1 MLKDTCLPQHALTRR
16 ALVRRQGVQAEALVQ
31 AGLHPVF
38 FAPWS
43 LYRRVFEAGYS
54 MLQASI
60 SDEQFVKHFSERATK
75 SSKDSSEYNLDNPVE
90 KEWSDF
96 SKHIKYWIICTRQP
110 YQTQSLQHLAT
121 EMSNYVTSIDDG
133 LYTGYDGVEAMKQSF
148 QQLNTVLD
156 LSKIDVQIWNVFKRS
171 CLNCFEFFVE
181 QEAQNENEVELIF
194 LASLW
199 HETLQKPI
207 EASYYLMAVLQT
219 DSFIEDELL
228 ERRQQAY
235 AAFFAEKARTAACIP
250 EFPGAPRVFR
260 RANGKLRAML
270 RANIS
275 DEQFVQ
281 FHRQRGARND
291 DDSESEHGEGE
302 SQGGRSG
309 PRRSTSPE
317 PEEAESRGGR
327 PETPTTRPQ
336 PEEST
341 SPAVIPGSP
350 GQPNWPGMYD
360 WPLTHSQQPV
370 KIEKWKAWLK
380 DVNHWVDLAQKK
392 DSIGSLRECWNKFN
406 TMTISLLTAY
416 DLGGYSKY
424 QDEIAKLRRQG
435 ADFAQGTKELHTAVR
450 HNWIDCLSRVVEQE
464 TPNTPVQVSR
474 YATALFLRKCFQDP
488 DTDLCRL
495 YVDNMLYSQSQH
507 GYILR
512 CIPEFR
518 SQAVIVYE
526 SLQASRNYQYLRE
539 EMEKCKQELEIDLQ
553 NPDDESI
560 RNCIERLQT
569 VIKDTEK
576 MLETLQTK
584 RKSGFKS
591 DGAASS
597 TPLHSERARQLKKT
611 PLLYKAW
618 KEASRA
624 EEGHVRETDD
634 DDVRDRALHAAG
646 QAEQPAARHRRVARA
661 AARARDHGAHDHA
674 VLQDH

>member
-1 MLKDTCLPQHALTRR
+1 MLR
-16 ALVRRQGVQAEALVQ
+16 
-31 AGLHPVF
+31 
-38 FAPWS
+38 
-43 LYRRVFEAGYS
+43 
-54 MLQASI
+54 ASI
-60 SDEQFVKHFSERATK
+60 SDEEFVKHFSQKAKK
-75 SSKDSSEYNLDNPVE
+75 SSKDSSEYNLHNPLE
-90 KEWSDF
+90 KKWSDF
-96 SKHIKYWIICTRQP
+96 SKHTKYWIICTRHP
-110 YQTQSLQHLAT
+110 FQTQSLQNLAT
-121 EMSNYVTSIDDG
+121 EMSDYVTSIDDG

-156 LSKIDVQIWNVFKRS
+156 SSKIDVKIWNVFKIS

-250 EFPGAPRVFR
+250 EFPRASRVFR
-260 RANGKLRAML
+260 RANGKLHAML

-291 DDSESEHGEGE
+291 EDSESEPEEHE
-302 SQGGRSG
+302 SRGGRPEPGRPES
-309 PRRSTSPE
+309 RRSTSPE
-317 PEEAESRGGR
+317 HKEAESRGGR
-327 PETPTTRPQ
+327 PETHTTRPQ

-350 GQPNWPGMYD
+350 GQPNWPEMYD

-370 KIEKWKAWLK
+370 NIEKWKAWLK

-406 TMTISLLTAY
+406 TMTISLLAAY

-424 QDEIAKLRRQG
+424 EDEIAKLRRQG

-450 HNWIDCLSRVVEQE
+450 HNWMESLSRVVEQE

-474 YATALFLRKCFQDP
+474 YATALFFRKCFQDP
-488 DTDLCRL
+488 TTDLCRL
-495 YVDNMLYSQSQH
+495 YVDYMLYDQSHH

-512 CIPEFR
+512 SIPEYL

-560 RNCIERLQT
+560 GNCIKRLQT
-569 VIKDTEK
+569 VIKDTET

-618 KEASRA
+618 REASSHEQR
-624 EEGHVRETDD
+624 GHVRETDD

-661 AARARDHGAHDHA
+661 AARARDHRAHDHA